1 MFKVAEDKI
10 EMGLGVHGEAGV
22 GEVPHTTANLAV
34 KQIIDHM
41 TKSGKNIFTKKY
53 YQLNQLFV

>member
-41 TKSGKNIFTKKY
+41 TKSGKNTLKNKHP
-53 YQLNQLFV
+53 LN